1 METPKDIPEELVKEP
16 PKDIPEELGNEY
28 TMNGEIPA
36 FGWYFNNIGGV
47 ATLDWTNEWLQL
59 FIDSFT
65 VNNILNQKER
75 HKPYYN
81 CSIYFLY
88 TFTKYIHV
96 IRNKNIAV
104 VGTTYPWIEAILVN
118 LGVKTVTTVEF
129 NVPVCNHDIIKTIS
143 YDDFCKSSTQ
153 YDAIV
158 SYSSIEHSG
167 LGRYGDPL
175 NPRGD
180 IEAMNEIYKSLIPGG
195 LCFLG
200 IPVGK
205 DSIVWN
211 AHRVYGVKRLPL
223 VLDKFKE
230 IEWIAHEKNIIYSDI
245 DAKETANGCLQPII
259 VLEKSA

>member
-1 METPKDIPEELVKEP
+1 MDPPKTIPAELV
-16 PKDIPEELGNEY
+16 NEY

-36 FGWYFNNIGGV
+36 FSWYFNDVGGI
-47 ATLDWTNEWLQL
+47 ATLDWTNEYLQA
-59 FIDSFT
+59 FIESFSI
-65 VNNILNQKER
+65 NNILNQKEG
-75 HKPYYN
+75 HKPYANGAY
-81 CSIYFLY
+81 YFLY
-88 TFTKYIHV
+88 AFTKYIHY
-96 IRNKNIAV
+96 IRNKNLAII
-104 VGTTYPWIEAILVN
+104 GSTHPWIEAILVN
-118 LGVKTVTTVEF
+118 LGVKSVTTVEY
-129 NVPVCNHDIIKTIS
+129 NVPVCNHPIIKTTS
-143 YDDFCKSSTQ
+143 YENFCKSSTK
-153 YDAIV
+153 YDAII

-180 IEAMNEIYKSLIPGG
+180 IEAMSEIYNALIPGG

-211 AHRVYGVKRLPL
+211 AHRIYGAKRLPL

-230 IEWIAHEKNIIYSDI
+230 IEWIAHDKNIIYSNI
-245 DAKETANGCLQPII
+245 DAAETANGCLQPII